1 MLKIALK
8 NNRVSL
14 DNELYKKIFLWHSP
28 HANKWILKTKIKF
41 ANFFI
46 SSFSNNEWELSINT
60 TWWKYSL
67 LEDFMIE
74 EFKMNTSE
82 VNSFLQDL
90 IKMKILK
97 KSWKMLILQSEQ
109 RDVELLKEDFDLILD
124 ILFYKSIKI
133 NQSKTVSE
141 KTWEKYSKSEY
152 IFLWKLYWLKE
163 IEFQDS
169 KRLHRKIRELEASWL
184 KASTTSITLND
195 NTEIN
200 VLYFRWIRDKIK
212 VIYSTKTLKEVL
224 EEADE
229 ELDLIS
235 FDNKDLKE
243 LESWFSRQLL
253 KKEDYQESL
262 VLLDE
267 WYYDQNIRSIY
278 IDRLDQVK
286 DVIDNWFNQFKLN
299 VDWISFIVLSLEN
312 SQEKIKEL
320 VNFKLKFSKDSLYKK
335 FPLKKISII
344 DTEWDQ
350 DELFDFFFRKNAIV
364 FWDDWMH
371 LLINNDWEDSKL
383 SLENM
388 NWLKENIWNK
398 EIISWLWVEYYDLD
412 WRTLIYSW
420 KKEDFL
426 ENSFKKYDNLDSDEE
441 NIEENSDEEN
451 IEEDWIED
459 VVWIFEEK
467 IEEERPD
474 TKKEDQEEKEDI
486 FAFEEEKTKVKNDI
500 ADKKDKSAK
509 DLLDDF

>member
-1 MLKIALK
+1 M
-8 NNRVSL
+8 
-14 DNELYKKIFLWHSP
+14 
-28 HANKWILKTKIKF
+28 
-41 ANFFI
+41 
-46 SSFSNNEWELSINT
+46 
-60 TWWKYSL
+60 
-67 LEDFMIE
+67 
-74 EFKMNTSE
+74 
-82 VNSFLQDL
+82 
-90 IKMKILK
+90 
-97 KSWKMLILQSEQ
+97 
-109 RDVELLKEDFDLILD
+109 
-124 ILFYKSIKI
+124 
-133 NQSKTVSE
+133 
-141 KTWEKYSKSEY
+141 
-152 IFLWKLYWLKE
+152 YWLKE

-383 SLENM
+383 SLENI